1 MCPKHSVTFNQR
13 LTGHTIICWMES
25 RDAAAQLCGTE
36 AENSEPSLSKGG
48 EGGGGVQNQEKRQL
62 KRRKAKTCSAFAL
75 TWFQLIR
82 LLYTMN
88 ITSTLYL

>member
-1 MCPKHSVTFNQR
+1 MGLKEITVPVD
-13 LTGHTIICWMES
+13 IIRKEKLEK
-25 RDAAAQLCGTE
+25 AIAKE
-36 AENSEPSLSKGG
+36 KGG
-48 EGGGGVQNQEKRQL
+48 KKIYEEKRQL
-62 KRRKAKTCSAFAL
+62 NRREATACSAFAL

>member
-1 MCPKHSVTFNQR
+1 MGLKEITVPVD
-13 LTGHTIICWMES
+13 IIRKEKIEK
-25 RDAAAQLCGTE
+25 AIAKE
-36 AENSEPSLSKGG
+36 KGG
-48 EGGGGVQNQEKRQL
+48 RKKYEEKRQL
-62 KRRKAKTCSAFAL
+62 NRRKATACSAFAL